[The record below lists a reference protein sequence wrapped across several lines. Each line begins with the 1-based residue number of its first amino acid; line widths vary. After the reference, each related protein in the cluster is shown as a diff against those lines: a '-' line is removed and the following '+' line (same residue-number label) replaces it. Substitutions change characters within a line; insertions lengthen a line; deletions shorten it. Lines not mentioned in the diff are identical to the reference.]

1 MAGRVDVAIIG
12 AGPAGLSAACE
23 LQRLGVGTVT
33 VLEREREAGGI
44 PRHCGHPPFGLRE
57 FGRLLTGPQYARRL
71 VEAADRHGAT
81 IRCQTTVIRM
91 EQAEGGVTLSMT
103 TPSGPET
110 LHARR
115 VLIATGTRET
125 PRSARL
131 LSGERPLGVI
141 NTGALQ
147 SYAYLEG
154 GLPFRRPIIV
164 GTELV
169 ALSAILTCRGM
180 GARPV
185 AMIEEKNEVTARK
198 PLFLYPRLLGIPVMT
213 GTRIVDIAG
222 NPRVTHVVLE
232 RDGRTERLHC
242 DGVILT
248 GCFTAENHLARLSG
262 LEIDPLTGGP
272 VIDDFG
278 RSSMDGVF
286 AAGNLLRPVETA
298 GWCFREGRAIA
309 RTLYRDLADG
319 LPPRLDAARLHIGPG
334 LRYAVPQRLSDGR
347 DGLDRIQLRLERPF
361 DGWLVARDGNGQV
374 LARSRLRNRPE
385 RRILLPAAPLAA
397 AGDIDLTLEDK

>member
-23 LQRLGVGTVT
+23 LKRLGVGTVT
-33 VLEREREAGGI
+33 VLERERDAGGI

-71 VEAADRHGAT
+71 VETADRHGAT

-91 EQAEGGVTLSMT
+91 EPAEGGVTLSMT
-103 TPSGPET
+103 TPSGLET

-154 GLPFRRPIIV
+154 GLPFRRPVIV

-185 AMIEEKNEVTARK
+185 AMIEEKNEVTALK

-222 NPRVTHVVLE
+222 NPRVTHVVIE
-232 RDGRTERLHC
+232 REGRTEQLTC
-242 DGVILT
+242 DGVILS
-248 GCFTAENHLARLSG
+248 GRFTAENHLARLSG
-262 LEIDPLTGGP
+262 LEIDPSTGGP
-272 VIDDFG
+272 SIDDFG
-278 RSSMDGVF
+278 RSSMEGVF

-309 RTLYRDLADG
+309 RALARDLSDK
-319 LPPRLDAARLHIGPG
+319 LPPRADAAHVHIGPG
-334 LRYAVPQRLSDGR
+334 LRYAVPQRLTDSR

-361 DGWLVARDGNGQV
+361 DGWLVARDGDGQV

-385 RRILLPAAPLAA
+385 RRILLPAGPLAA
-397 AGDIDLTLEDK
+397 AGDIDLTLEEN